1 LREERA
7 AATPPSTPLP
17 VIQIADLGLFTRW
30 TALGSGILFTYPQI
44 ATIAG
49 VQGLLVYALSSSLP
63 LLIFGALGP
72 IIRRKCPE
80 GFVLTEWTRQRYGAV
95 AGLFLS
101 ACTLITIFLYMV
113 AELSALQQIVTL
125 LTGLNGLPVVIVECA
140 VTTIYTCKNTL
151 LLLQ

>member
-1 LREERA
+1 M
-7 AATPPSTPLP
+7 
-17 VIQIADLGLFTRW
+17 
-30 TALGSGILFTYPQI
+30 
-44 ATIAG
+44 
-49 VQGLLVYALSSSLP
+49 QGLLVYALASALP

-101 ACTLITIFLYMV
+101 VCTLITMFLYMV
-113 AELSALQQIVTL
+113 AELSALQQIVNL

-140 VTTIYTCKNTL
+140 VTTIYTCKTVRNMLFYVFCLTWYSAWWIQGL
-151 LLLQ
+151 LRYR